1 MNYFRTAILLAGLT
15 ALFMGVGYLIGGQAG
30 ALIALMVAAAMNLFS
45 YWNADKLV
53 LSMHGAQEVDA
64 RTAPDLVHLVGELAS
79 RAGLPM
85 PRVYLMDNPQPN
97 AFATGRNPEH
107 AAVAVTTGLLNML
120 SRDEAAGVIAHEL
133 AHIRNRDTLTM
144 TITATIAGAISM
156 LAQFGLFFGGG
167 HRDNNNGLGLIG
179 TLAMVILAPIAA
191 MLVQMAISRTRE
203 YSADNIGAHI
213 AGGTDGLASALVKIS
228 NAAHHIENDTAEQ
241 NPATAHLFIINPL
254 SGHRMDNLFSTHP
267 STENR
272 IAALNEL
279 SREMGSFGS
288 TRGGYMPRPADGPWG
303 NAGGNGR
310 GGSGPWG

>member
-1 MNYFRTAILLAGLT
+1 LAGLT

-53 LSMHGAQEVDA
+53 LSMHGAQEIDA
-64 RTAPDLVHLVGELAS
+64 RTAPDLVHLVGELAG

-107 AAVAVTTGLLNML
+107 AAVAVTTGLLNAL
-120 SRDEAAGVIAHEL
+120 NRDEAAGVIAHEL

-279 SREMGSFGS
+279 SREMGGFGS
-288 TRGGYMPRPADGPWG
+288 TRGGYTPRPADGPWG
-303 NAGGNGR
+303 NGGS
-310 GGSGPWG
+310 SGPWG